1 MLGIFDTHAARVASR
16 NAETDAKLDKKAS
29 EIQIKSL
36 QDQIAGLRQDGTT
49 NARTFSDSFSQ
60 LNSKFSDLQSK
71 VRNQDLMDQLASTRA
86 ELQATQKRLEPK
98 PKAILESTFVG
109 EGASSDPQTSKP
121 LGRIGLTVHQRVT
134 DASCGILGSR
144 RCSVVLGSSPLRF
157 KDFPV

>member
-1 MLGIFDTHAARVASR
+1 MRSLTKKRAKFRSRASR
-16 NAETDAKLDKKAS
+16 IRSRVSDKT
-29 EIQIKSL
+29 
-36 QDQIAGLRQDGTT
+36 GLRTLEL
-49 NARTFSDSFSQ
+49 SPISFSQ

-157 KDFPV
+157 KDFP